1 MKFKDLKVGMKV
13 RAIDNHYVYTAKK
26 YQYEGTIIS
35 IDEDDETFTAKT
47 THSTHPDRFYRDGYL
62 WDDLNAE
69 HFEIIPTEKKE
80 IATASEVVKVIRK
93 KDTYY
98 VIYNGKT
105 VASATCSKDDT
116 FNEEF
121 GLNLALRR
129 FCKTL
134 CNENTTKKVV
144 YNTDKVE
151 DFI

>member
-1 MKFKDLKVGMKV
+1 MKFRDLKVGMKV
-13 RAIDNHYVYTAKK
+13 RAIDNHYVFTAKK
-26 YQYEGTIIS
+26 YQFEGVITD
-35 IDEDDETFTAKT
+35 IDEENATFSAQT
-47 THSTHPDRFYRDGYL
+47 THSVSPEFRQYL

-69 HFEIIPTEKKE
+69 HFEIISSEKKE
-80 IATASEVVKVIRK
+80 IATVNEVVKVVRK

-105 VASATCSKDDT
+105 VASATCSKDDN

-134 CNENTTKKVV
+134 CDENTTKKVV

>member
-13 RAIDNHYVYTAKK
+13 RAIDNEYVYTARK
-26 YQYEGTIIS
+26 YQYEGEIID
-35 IDEDDETFTAKT
+35 INEDDETFTAKT
-47 THSTHPDRFYRDGYL
+47 THSMSSEFRHYV
-62 WDDLNAE
+62 WDDLRAE
-69 HFEIIPTEKKE
+69 HFEPIPAKKKE
-80 IATASEVVKVIRK
+80 IATVNEVLKVIRK

-98 VIYNGKT
+98 VIYNGRT
-105 VASATCSKDDT
+105 VAAATCSKDDT

-134 CNENTTKKVV
+134 CDENTTKKVV

>member
-1 MKFKDLKVGMKV
+1 MKFEDLKVGMKI
-13 RAIDNHYVYTAKK
+13 RAIDDYYNVTRKYNQYVGEVTN
-26 YQYEGTIIS
+26 
-35 IDEDDETFTAKT
+35 IDEDNRTFTAQT
-47 THSTHPDRFYRDGYL
+47 THSNSHEFRHYV
-62 WDDLNAE
+62 WDDLKAE
-69 HFEIIPTEKKE
+69 HFETIPAKKKE
-80 IATASEVVKVIRK
+80 IATVNEVLKVVRK

-98 VIYNGKT
+98 VIYDGRT
-105 VASATCSKDDT
+105 VAAATCSEEDT

-134 CNENTTKKVV
+134 CDENTTKKVV

>member
-13 RAIDNHYVYTAKK
+13 RAIDNEYVYTKK
-26 YQYEGTIIS
+26 AYQYEGEIID
-35 IDEDDETFTAKT
+35 INEDDETFTAKT
-47 THSTHPDRFYRDGYL
+47 THSISPEFRHYV
-62 WDDLNAE
+62 WDDLRAE
-69 HFEIIPTEKKE
+69 HFEPIPAKKKE
-80 IATASEVVKVIRK
+80 IATVNEVLKVVRK
-93 KDTYY
+93 RDTYY

-105 VASATCSKDDT
+105 VAAATCSKDDN

-134 CNENTTKKVV
+134 CDENTTKKVV

>member
-1 MKFKDLKVGMKV
+1 MKFRDLKVGMKV
-13 RAIDNHYVYTAKK
+13 RAIDNHYVFTAKK
-26 YQYEGTIIS
+26 YQFEGVITY
-35 IDEDDETFTAKT
+35 IDEENATFSAQT
-47 THSTHPDRFYRDGYL
+47 THSVSPEFRQYL
-62 WDDLNAE
+62 WDDLEAE
-69 HFEIIPTEKKE
+69 HFEIISSEKKE
-80 IATASEVVKVIRK
+80 IATVNEVVKVVRK

-105 VASATCSKDDT
+105 VASATCSKDDN

-134 CNENTTKKVV
+134 CDENTTKKVV

>member
-47 THSTHPDRFYRDGYL
+47 THSTHPGRFYRDGYL

-80 IATASEVVKVIRK
+80 IATANEVVKVIRK

-129 FCKTL
+129 FCKML

>member
-1 MKFKDLKVGMKV
+1 MKFEDLKVGMKV
-13 RAIDNHYVYTAKK
+13 RAIDNEYVYTAKR
-26 YQYEGTIIS
+26 YQFEGEITD
-35 IDEDDETFTAKT
+35 IDEDTDTFTAQT
-47 THSTHPDRFYRDGYL
+47 THSVSHEFRHYL
-62 WDDLNAE
+62 WDYLRAE
-69 HFEIIPTEKKE
+69 HFEPIPSEKRE
-80 IATASEVVKVIRK
+80 IATVNEVVKVVRK

-105 VASATCSKDDT
+105 VASATCSKDDN

-134 CNENTTKKVV
+134 CDENTTKKVI

>member
-1 MKFKDLKVGMKV
+1 MKFEDLKVGMKV
-13 RAIDNHYVYTAKK
+13 KAIDNDYVYTAKK
-26 YQYEGTIIS
+26 YQFEGTITD
-35 IDEDDETFTAKT
+35 IDEKNETFSAQT
-47 THSTHPDRFYRDGYL
+47 THSTCPKRVFRNGYV
-62 WDDLNAE
+62 WDVLQAE
-69 HFEIIPTEKKE
+69 HFKIIPAKKRE
-80 IATASEVVKVIRK
+80 IATANEVLKVIRK

-98 VIYNGKT
+98 VIYDGRT
-105 VASATCSKDDT
+105 VAAATCSKDDN

-134 CNENTTKKVV
+134 CDENTTKKVV

>member
-1 MKFKDLKVGMKV
+1 MKFRDLKVGMKV
-13 RAIDNHYVYTAKK
+13 RAIDNHYVFTAKK
-26 YQYEGTIIS
+26 YQFEGVITD
-35 IDEDDETFTAKT
+35 IDEENATFSAQT
-47 THSTHPDRFYRDGYL
+47 THSISPEFRQYL
-62 WDDLNAE
+62 WDDLKAE
-69 HFEIIPTEKKE
+69 HFEIISLEKKE
-80 IATASEVVKVIRK
+80 IATVNEVVKVVRK

-105 VASATCSKDDT
+105 VASATCSKDDN

-134 CNENTTKKVV
+134 CDENTTKKVV

>member
-1 MKFKDLKVGMKV
+1 MKFEDLKVGMKIK
-13 RAIDNHYVYTAKK
+13 AIDNEYVYTAKR
-26 YQYEGTIIS
+26 YQFEGKITDIN
-35 IDEDDETFTAKT
+35 EVDETFSAKT
-47 THSTHPDRFYRDGYL
+47 THSISPEFRRYV
-62 WDDLNAE
+62 WDDLKAE
-69 HFEIIPTEKKE
+69 HFEIIPAKKRE
-80 IATASEVVKVIRK
+80 IATVNEVVKVVRK

-105 VASATCSKDDT
+105 VASATCSKDDN

-134 CNENTTKKVV
+134 CDENTTKKVI

>member
-1 MKFKDLKVGMKV
+1 MKFEDLKVGMKV
-13 RAIDNHYVYTAKK
+13 RAIDNFYNFTSKEYRF
-26 YQYEGTIIS
+26 EGEITD
-35 IDEDDETFTAKT
+35 IDEENKTFSAQT
-47 THSTHPDRFYRDGYL
+47 THSTCLPFRHHL
-62 WDDLNAE
+62 WDDLKAE
-69 HFEIIPTEKKE
+69 HFEIIPAKKRE
-80 IATASEVVKVIRK
+80 IATVNEVVKVVRK
-93 KDTYY
+93 RDTYY

-134 CNENTTKKVV
+134 CNENTTKKVI

>member
-1 MKFKDLKVGMKV
+1 MKFNELKVGMKV
-13 RAIDNHYVYTAKK
+13 RAIDNFYTITKK
-26 YQYEGTIIS
+26 AYQFEGVITDIS
-35 IDEDDETFTAKT
+35 KADKTFSAKT
-47 THSTHPDRFYRDGYL
+47 THSVHPDREFRHCL
-62 WDDLNAE
+62 WDDLEAD

-80 IATASEVVKVIRK
+80 IATVNEVVKVVRK
-93 KDTYY
+93 RDTYY

-105 VASATCSKDDT
+105 VASATCSKDDN

-121 GLNLALRR
+121 GINLALRR

-134 CNENTTKKVV
+134 CDENTTKKVV

>member
-13 RAIDNHYVYTAKK
+13 RAIDNEYVYTAKR
-26 YQYEGTIIS
+26 YQFEGEITD
-35 IDEDDETFTAKT
+35 IDEDTETFTAQT
-47 THSTHPDRFYRDGYL
+47 THSISPAFRHYL
-62 WDDLNAE
+62 WDYLRAE
-69 HFEIIPTEKKE
+69 HFEIIPAKKKE
-80 IATASEVVKVIRK
+80 IATVNEVLKVVRK
-93 KDTYY
+93 RDTYY

-105 VASATCSKDDT
+105 VASATCSKDDN

-134 CNENTTKKVV
+134 CDENTTKKVI

>member
-13 RAIDNHYVYTAKK
+13 RAIDNHYVFIAKK
-26 YQYEGTIIS
+26 YQFEGVITD
-35 IDEDDETFTAKT
+35 IDEENETFSAQT
-47 THSTHPDRFYRDGYL
+47 THTVSPEFRQYL
-62 WDDLNAE
+62 WDDLNAG
-69 HFEIIPTEKKE
+69 HFEIIPSEKKE
-80 IATASEVVKVIRK
+80 IATVNEVVKVIRK

-134 CNENTTKKVV
+134 CDENTTKKVV

>member
-1 MKFKDLKVGMKV
+1 MKFEDLKVGMKI
-13 RAIDNHYVYTAKK
+13 RAIDNEYVYTAKR
-26 YQYEGTIIS
+26 YEFEGEITD
-35 IDEDDETFTAKT
+35 IDKENETFTAQT
-47 THSTHPDRFYRDGYL
+47 TYSNSNEFRHYVWDYL
-62 WDDLNAE
+62 KAE
-69 HFEIIPTEKKE
+69 HFEIIPAKKKE
-80 IATASEVVKVIRK
+80 IATANEVLKVVRK
-93 KDTYY
+93 RDTYY

-134 CNENTTKKVV
+134 CDENTTKKVV

>member
-13 RAIDNHYVYTAKK
+13 RAIDNEYVYTSKR
-26 YQYEGTIIS
+26 YQFEGKITNINK
-35 IDEDDETFTAKT
+35 DDETFSAQT
-47 THSTHPDRFYRDGYL
+47 THSISPAFRHDV
-62 WDDLNAE
+62 WDDLKAE
-69 HFEIIPTEKKE
+69 HFEPIHSEKRE
-80 IATASEVVKVIRK
+80 IATVNEVVKVVRK

-134 CNENTTKKVV
+134 CDENTTKKVV

>member
-1 MKFKDLKVGMKV
+1 MKFEDLKIGMKIK
-13 RAIDNHYVYTAKK
+13 AIDNEYVYTAKR
-26 YQYEGTIIS
+26 YQFEGKITDIN
-35 IDEDDETFTAKT
+35 EVDETFTAKT
-47 THSTHPDRFYRDGYL
+47 THSMSSEFRHYV
-62 WDDLNAE
+62 WDDLRAE
-69 HFEIIPTEKKE
+69 HFEPIPAKKKE
-80 IATASEVVKVIRK
+80 IATVNEVLKVIRK

-98 VIYNGKT
+98 VIYNGQT
-105 VASATCSKDDT
+105 VASATCSKDDN

-134 CNENTTKKVV
+134 CDENTTKKVV

>member
-1 MKFKDLKVGMKV
+1 MKFRDLKVGMKV
-13 RAIDNHYVYTAKK
+13 RAIDNHYVFTAKK
-26 YQYEGTIIS
+26 YQFEGVITD
-35 IDEDDETFTAKT
+35 IDEENATFSAQT
-47 THSTHPDRFYRDGYL
+47 THSVSPEFRQYL
-62 WDDLNAE
+62 WDDLKAE
-69 HFEIIPTEKKE
+69 HFEIISSEKRE
-80 IATASEVVKVIRK
+80 IATANEVLKVIRK

-98 VIYNGKT
+98 VIYDGRT
-105 VASATCSKDDT
+105 VAAAACSKDDN

-134 CNENTTKKVV
+134 CDENTTKKVV